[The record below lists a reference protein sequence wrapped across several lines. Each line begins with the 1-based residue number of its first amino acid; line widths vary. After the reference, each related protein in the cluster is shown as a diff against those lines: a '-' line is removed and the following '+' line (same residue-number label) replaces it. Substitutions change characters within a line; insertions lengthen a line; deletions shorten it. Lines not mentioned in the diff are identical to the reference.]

1 MQNTAI
7 EFERQVADAI
17 TRLDY
22 KVIMQPS
29 SKPGHTTWLDR
40 ISSWLPK
47 SIGSLYAGYVG
58 GPCKKYAVVEAKPYP
73 ILLGPIIQARHYAD
87 YFEAPAVVCVP
98 DDAFPEIPESVG
110 EWAELNDIPCALLEN
125 RRYAQSNIS
134 GLINP
139 IVGPTRPPRRRLP
152 TT

>member
-22 KVIMQPS
+22 KVIVQPS

-47 SIGSLYAGYVG
+47 SYRFPYTPDMLVAHG
-58 GPCKKYAVVEAKPYP
+58 KNYAVVEAKPYP
-73 ILLGPIIQARHYAD
+73 ILLGPIIQAKHYAD

-98 DDAFPEIPESVG
+98 DEAFPEIPESVG
-110 EWAELNDIPCALLEN
+110 EWAELNNIALCPIGEIGDTLET
-125 RRYAQSNIS
+125 IFED
-134 GLINP
+134 
-139 IVGPTRPPRRRLP
+139 
-152 TT
+152 